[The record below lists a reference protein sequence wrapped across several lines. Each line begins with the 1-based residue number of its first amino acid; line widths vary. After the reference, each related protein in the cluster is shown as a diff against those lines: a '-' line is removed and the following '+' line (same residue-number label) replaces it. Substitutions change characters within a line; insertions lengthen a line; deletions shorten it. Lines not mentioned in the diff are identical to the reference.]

1 MIGVQGSG
9 KSTWARENAER
20 LGAAVIASDEIRN
33 ELEALGIDATDEGDR
48 VFAEVEARMDALL
61 AQGRDVM
68 VDATHALKAWR
79 AKETA
84 IARRRGARLVAIWF
98 DVPLEA
104 SLAHN
109 AARPGGGWGD
119 RVVPADVIR
128 GWHAAFEPPTAG
140 EFDEII
146 RLS

>member
-1 MIGVQGSG
+1 MGVQGSG

-84 IARRRGARLVAIWF
+84 IARRRGARPGAPWV
-98 DVPLEA
+98 DRPLG
-104 SLAHN
+104 
-109 AARPGGGWGD
+109 AR
-119 RVVPADVIR
+119 
-128 GWHAAFEPPTAG
+128 
-140 EFDEII
+140 
-146 RLS
+146 